1 MVPIMGRKKLSTEEK
16 SRALTM
22 IQCGFSITRVAA
34 DLHVFRQALHDL
46 KRAAARL
53 PSCRTPHR
61 KCGIWTQEEDHSKN
75 GCTHA
80 ARCNDRPINN
90 GCSTEKKHVQL
101 LQNVSVRTIQH
112 RLQKDLKMPCRRAAK
127 KPLLTKAM
135 MKKRVSVCKKY
146 MHWTIADRRKVM
158 FSDESTFRLVR
169 GGYKLVRRPQGVSR
183 YASKFTIKTVKHL
196 ESVMVWGAFSG
207 NKGRGGLYFLPKN
220 VTMRGD
226 KYLRV
231 LDQHMLP
238 FWDIHQCN
246 HFMQDGAPAH
256 RSKVVKKW
264 LKDNHMPVLEWPGNS
279 PDLNPIK
286 NAWNYM
292 KNKVQEAQPTNINSL
307 KEVLTK
313 LWIHMDAEYFKKLA
327 ESMPNR
333 LRKVIQAKGH
343 MTKY

>member
-1 MVPIMGRKKLSTEEK
+1 
-16 SRALTM
+16 
-22 IQCGFSITRVAA
+22 
-34 DLHVFRQALHDL
+34 
-46 KRAAARL
+46 
-53 PSCRTPHR
+53 
-61 KCGIWTQEEDHSKN
+61 
-75 GCTHA
+75 
-80 ARCNDRPINN
+80 
-90 GCSTEKKHVQL
+90 
-101 LQNVSVRTIQH
+101 
-112 RLQKDLKMPCRRAAK
+112 
-127 KPLLTKAM
+127 
-135 MKKRVSVCKKY
+135 
-146 MHWTIADRRKVM
+146 M

-183 YASKFTIKTVKHL
+183 YASKYTIKTAKHP

-226 KYLRV
+226 NYLRV

-279 PDLNPIK
+279 PDLNPIE

-307 KEVLTK
+307 KEVLTM
-313 LWIHMDAEYFKKLA
+313 LWSHMDAEYFKKLA

-333 LRKVIQAKGH
+333 LGKVIQAKGH

>member
-1 MVPIMGRKKLSTEEK
+1 MGRKKLSTEEK
-16 SRALTM
+16 CRALTM

-34 DLHVFRQALHDL
+34 DLHVSRQALHKL
-46 KRAAARL
+46 KRTAARL
-53 PSCRTPHR
+53 PSCRTPPR
-61 KCGIWTQEEDHSKN
+61 KVGTGRKKKTTARTDALMRRDVMIDPSIT
-75 GCTHA
+75 A
-80 ARCNDRPINN
+80 AALK
-90 GCSTEKKHVQL
+90 KKHIQL

-135 MKKRVSVCKKY
+135 MKKRVSFCKKY
-146 MHWTIADRRKVM
+146 MHWTMADWRKVM

-169 GGYKLVRRPQGVSR
+169 EGYKLVRRPQGVSR
-183 YASKFTIKTVKHL
+183 YASMYTIKTVKHP

-226 KYLRV
+226 NYLRV
-231 LDQHMLP
+231 LDQHMLL

-279 PDLNPIK
+279 PDLNPIE
-286 NAWNYM
+286 NTWNYM
-292 KNKVQEAQPTNINSL
+292 KNKVQGAQPTNINSL
-307 KEVLTK
+307 KEVLTM

-327 ESMPNR
+327 ESMPNS
-333 LRKVIQAKGH
+333 LGKVIQAKGH